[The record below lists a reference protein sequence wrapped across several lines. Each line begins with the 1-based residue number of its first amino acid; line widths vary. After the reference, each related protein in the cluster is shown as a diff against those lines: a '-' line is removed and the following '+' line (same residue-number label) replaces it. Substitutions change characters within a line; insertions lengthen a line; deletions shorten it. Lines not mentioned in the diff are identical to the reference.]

1 MTTQE
6 TNLETTTTENAA
18 PEAPAV
24 IYYGKDF
31 AAIQAKTNASTA
43 AVLQETLKQFAHK
56 ITTIKQE
63 DNIKIEGTTIEEL
76 QAALA
81 KMMME
86 KPTASMKAEDIN
98 LAAASMQDL
107 LKHKT
112 DMLGG
117 FLFDLLLEVTEQL
130 KPGAKTKGTR
140 QPSGKPRKQVD
151 LELYALQIEGI
162 NGNKPF
168 LAMNVGAFTLDM
180 KTLTDKITAASLAD
194 KYQKEILA
202 GPKKGQM
209 GWNKEAILK
218 DFGKKV
224 EIASADIYA
233 KFDGKASNITVEA
246 LGEAM
251 PKLTTKKVEAKK

>member
-1 MTTQE
+1 
-6 TNLETTTTENAA
+6 
-18 PEAPAV
+18 
-24 IYYGKDF
+24 
-31 AAIQAKTNASTA
+31 
-43 AVLQETLKQFAHK
+43 
-56 ITTIKQE
+56 
-63 DNIKIEGTTIEEL
+63 
-76 QAALA
+76 
-81 KMMME
+81 
-86 KPTASMKAEDIN
+86 
-98 LAAASMQDL
+98 
-107 LKHKT
+107 
-112 DMLGG
+112 
-117 FLFDLLLEVTEQL
+117 
-130 KPGAKTKGTR
+130 
-140 QPSGKPRKQVD
+140 
-151 LELYALQIEGI
+151 
-162 NGNKPF
+162 
-168 LAMNVGAFTLDM
+168 MNVGAFTLDM

>member
-6 TNLETTTTENAA
+6 TNIENTTTENQ
-18 PEAPAV
+18 APAEMF
-24 IYYGKDF
+24 YGKDF
-31 AAIQAKTNASTA
+31 AVIQGKTNANNA
-43 AVLQETLKQFAHK
+43 GVLHQTLKQFAHK
-56 ITTIKQE
+56 IATTKQE
-63 DNIKIEGTTIEEL
+63 DSIKIEGSTIEEL

-98 LAAASMQDL
+98 LAAATMQDL
-107 LKHKT
+107 LKHKS
-112 DMLGG
+112 DVLGS
-117 FLFDLLLEVTEQL
+117 FLFDLLVEVTEQL
-130 KPGAKTKGTR
+130 KSTGGKKGTR
-140 QPSGKPRKQVD
+140 QASGKPRKQVD
-151 LELYALQIEGI
+151 LALYAMQIEGI
-162 NGNKPF
+162 NENKPF

-180 KTLTDKITAASLAD
+180 KALTDKITAAGLSE

-202 GPKKGQM
+202 GAKKGQM
-209 GWNKEAILK
+209 GWNKETILN

-224 EIASADIYA
+224 EITSADIYA

-246 LGEAM
+246 LGEAV

>member
-6 TNLETTTTENAA
+6 TNAENTTTENSA
-18 PEAPAV
+18 PVEMFF
-24 IYYGKDF
+24 GKDF
-31 AAIQAKTNASTA
+31 AVIQGKTNANNA
-43 AVLQETLKQFAHK
+43 GVLHQTLKQFAHK
-56 ITTIKQE
+56 IATTKQE
-63 DNIKIEGTTIEEL
+63 DSIKIEGSTIEEL

-86 KPTASMKAEDIN
+86 KPSASMKAEDIN
-98 LAAASMQDL
+98 LAAATMQDL
-107 LKHKT
+107 LKHKS
-112 DMLGG
+112 DVLGS
-117 FLFDLLLEVTEQL
+117 FLFDLLVEVTEQL
-130 KPGAKTKGTR
+130 KSTGGKGKGTR
-140 QPSGKPRKQVD
+140 QASGKPRKQVD
-151 LELYALQIEGI
+151 LALYALQIEGI
-162 NGNKPF
+162 NSNKPF

-180 KTLTDKITAASLAD
+180 KALSDKITAAGLAE

-209 GWNKEAILK
+209 GWNKETILK

-224 EIASADIYA
+224 EIASADIYS

-246 LGEAM
+246 LGEAV

>member
-6 TNLETTTTENAA
+6 TNLETTTTET
-18 PEAPAV
+18 PADAV
-24 IYYGKDF
+24 VYYGNDF
-31 AAIQAKTNASTA
+31 APLQAKVNATTA
-43 AVLQETLKQFAHK
+43 NLFTEIFKQFNNEVVGATAVDK
-56 ITTIKQE
+56 IT
-63 DNIKIEGTTIEEL
+63 IEGTTIEEL

-81 KMMME
+81 KRMME
-86 KPTASMKAEDIN
+86 APTASLKAEDIN
-98 LAAASMQDL
+98 LKAASLQDL

-112 DMLGG
+112 DMLGSL
-117 FLFDLLLEVTEQL
+117 LFDLLNEVAEQ
-130 KPGAKTKGTR
+130 AKTTGGKKGTR
-140 QPSGKPRKQVD
+140 AKSDKPRKQVD

-162 NGNKPF
+162 NTNKPF
-168 LAMNVGAFTLDM
+168 FAMNVGAFTLDM
-180 KTLTDKITAASLAD
+180 KSLTDKITAAGLAE

-233 KFDGKASNITVEA
+233 KFDGKASNITAEA
-246 LGEAM
+246 LGEAV